1 MVQVH
6 PFKGIR
12 PTSELAAQVAAL
24 PYDVVNSQEA
34 KELAAGNPYS
44 YFHIDKAEI
53 DLPADVSPYDKKV
66 YQKAADNLADFLKAG
81 WLFKEEQNY
90 FYLYELVMNG
100 RSQTGIVACTS
111 IEDYIDEKIKKHEFT
126 RHEKEIDRMNHIR
139 TCDANTS
146 PIFLSYRPKTEIQ
159 QIIKAWQQD
168 YKPVYDFT
176 SYHEVTHRVWVID
189 QGDTIETLAK
199 LFTEIEALYIADGHH
214 RTESAVKIGLEKR
227 ENGEQNPETEQ
238 FLSILFPEDELAI
251 WEYNR
256 VLKVAPPADFM
267 EQLKENYSVT
277 KSGVKKPKQA
287 GDCQLYDGETWY
299 TLRIKAEKIPND
311 PVEKLDVAL
320 LQKHVFETIFDI
332 QDIRTDKRIDF
343 IGGIRGT
350 AELERLVDS
359 GDFKLAFSMYPT
371 QMRDLLAV
379 ADAKKIMPPK
389 STWFEPKLLSGLF
402 LHDLETK

>member
-6 PFKGIR
+6 PFKAIR
-12 PTSELAAQVAAL
+12 PAEDLAEQVAAL

-34 KELAAGNPYS
+34 KELANGNPYS

-53 DLPADVSPYDKKV
+53 DLPADVSPYDEKV
-66 YQKAADNLADFLKAG
+66 YQKAADNLAAFLEKG
-81 WLFKEEQNY
+81 WLFKENEAN

-111 IEDYIDEKIKKHEFT
+111 ITDYIDGKIKKHEFT

-146 PIFLSYRPKTEIQ
+146 PIFLSYRPQEEIQ
-159 QIIKAWQQD
+159 TIINTWQ
-168 YKPVYDFT
+168 KEHAPVYDFV

-189 QGDTIETLAK
+189 HAATSNRLAE
-199 LFTEIEALYIADGHH
+199 LFTKVDALYIADGHH

-227 ENGEQNPETEQ
+227 QSGEQNPETEQ
-238 FLSILFPEDELAI
+238 FLSIIFPEDELAI

-256 VLKVAPPADFM
+256 VLKTPPPADFM
-267 EQLKENYSVT
+267 ERLAENYHVT
-277 KSGVKKPKQA
+277 KTGTKKPEKA
-287 GDCQLYDGETWY
+287 GDCQLYDGSSWY
-299 TLRIKAEKIPND
+299 TLTIKPEKVPND

-320 LQKHVFETIFDI
+320 LQKYVLEDIFEIN
-332 QDIRTDKRIDF
+332 DIRTDKRIDF
-343 IGGIRGT
+343 VGGIRGT
-350 AELERLVDS
+350 EELEKLVDS
-359 GDFKLAFSMYPT
+359 GDWQLAFSMYPT
-371 QMRDLLAV
+371 QMTDLLDV

>member
-12 PTSELAAQVAAL
+12 PTSALAAQVAAL

-53 DLPADVSPYDKKV
+53 DLPEDISPYDEKV
-66 YQKAADNLADFLKAG
+66 YQKAADNLAAFLKAG

-159 QIIKAWQQD
+159 QIIKAWQQE
-168 YKPVYDFT
+168 YQPVYDFT

-189 QGDTIETLAK
+189 QDDTIETLAK
-199 LFTEIEALYIADGHH
+199 LFTEVEALYIADGHH
-214 RTESAVKIGLEKR
+214 RTESAVKVGLEKR

-238 FLSILFPEDELAI
+238 FLSIIFPEDELAI

-256 VLKVAPPADFM
+256 VLKVAPPADFL

-287 GDCQLYDGETWY
+287 GDCQLYDGEAWY

-350 AELERLVDS
+350 AELEKLVDS

-371 QMRDLLAV
+371 QMKDLLAV

>member
-6 PFKGIR
+6 PFKAIR
-12 PTSELAAQVAAL
+12 PAEDLAEQVAAL

-34 KELAAGNPYS
+34 KELANGNPYS
-44 YFHIDKAEI
+44 YFHMDKAEI
-53 DLPADVSPYDKKV
+53 DLPVDVSPYGEKV
-66 YQKAADNLADFLKAG
+66 YQKAADNLAAFLEKG
-81 WLFKEEQNY
+81 WLFKENEAN

-111 IEDYIDEKIKKHEFT
+111 IADYIDEKIKKHEFT

-146 PIFLSYRPKTEIQ
+146 PIFLSYRPQEEIQ
-159 QIIKAWQQD
+159 TIIKTWQ
-168 YKPVYDFT
+168 KEHTPVYDFV

-189 QGDTIETLAK
+189 HAATSDRLAE
-199 LFTEIEALYIADGHH
+199 LFTKVDALYIADGHH

-227 ENGEQNPETEQ
+227 QSGEQNPETEQ
-238 FLSILFPEDELAI
+238 FLSIIFPEDELAI

-256 VLKVAPPADFM
+256 VLKTPPPADFM
-267 EQLKENYSVT
+267 ERLAENYHVT
-277 KSGVKKPKQA
+277 NTGTKKPEKA
-287 GDCQLYDGETWY
+287 GDCQLYDGSAWY
-299 TLRIKAEKIPND
+299 TLTIKPEKVPND

-320 LQKHVFETIFDI
+320 LQKFVLEDIFEIN
-332 QDIRTDKRIDF
+332 DIRTDKRIDF
-343 IGGIRGT
+343 VGGIRGT
-350 AELERLVDS
+350 EELEKLVDS
-359 GDFKLAFSMYPT
+359 GEWKLAFSMYPT
-371 QMRDLLAV
+371 QMTDLLDV